1 MVSVEEKGI
10 KLLVASTVGTSN
22 AVDAGRSWEREDQ
35 PMPIGTINIWI
46 FMEGRL
52 TDEAF
57 VQAMMTATEAKAGAL
72 RDYGIKDP
80 VTGTSATGTS
90 TDSICIA
97 ATQNGEEMRY
107 AGTITPAGKAIGK
120 AVYQTIGTAIENYRK
135 RMQT

>member
-1 MVSVEEKGI
+1 
-10 KLLVASTVGTSN
+10 
-22 AVDAGRSWEREDQ
+22 
-35 PMPIGTINIWI
+35 MPIGTINIWI
-46 FMEGRL
+46 FMEGKL

-80 VTGTSATGTS
+80 VTGTPATGTS
-90 TDSICIA
+90 TDSVCIA

-120 AVYQTIGTAIENYRK
+120 AVYQTVGTAIENYRK
-135 RMQT
+135 RMLQP